1 MKKFRFSLQSLFE
14 VKQTLK
20 DKLQADFAEAEA
32 AWRTALERQLDL
44 ERLYEE
50 EIAAFEARAREGVT
64 APELSG
70 AAAYHEDLRER
81 IQRAKAEV
89 ARTLKIMTEKR
100 EELVAVHKEIRVLEK
115 LQEKQYAEYLKEV
128 EKDEAKVMDS
138 ILAFQETE
146 KKAEE
151 DTDAEVL

>member
-1 MKKFRFSLQSLFE
+1 MKKFRFTLQSLYD
-14 VKQTLK
+14 VKLTIK
-20 DKLQADFAEAEA
+20 DKLQAEYAEAEA
-32 AWRTALERQLDL
+32 AWRAALERQLGL

-64 APELSG
+64 ASELTR

-81 IQRAKAEV
+81 IQRAKAET
-89 ARTLKIMTEKR
+89 ARTSKIMSEKR
-100 EELVAVHKEIRVLEK
+100 EELVAVHKEIKVLER
-115 LQEKQYAEYLKEV
+115 LQEKQYAGYLKEL

-138 ILAFQETE
+138 ILSFQETE

-151 DTDAEVL
+151 NTDAEVL